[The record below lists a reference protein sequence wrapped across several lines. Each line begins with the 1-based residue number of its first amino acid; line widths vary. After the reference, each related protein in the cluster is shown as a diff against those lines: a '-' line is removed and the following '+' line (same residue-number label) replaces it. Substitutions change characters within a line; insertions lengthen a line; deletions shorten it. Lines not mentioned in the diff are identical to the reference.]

1 MVLVTVNGSPE
12 HQFISV
18 LDRGVLFGESVYE
31 VIPLHFGQLFEY
43 EKHLARLK
51 SSFEQVCRQPFPQQQ
66 VTQWTSEYILMINPH
81 NSYGVYV
88 QLTAGNTPVRN
99 HLQDG
104 QTPSPTCIIHQTYAE
119 AVIPEV
125 YARGFKAITIEDQR
139 SKMSNLKTVQLAFNT
154 YSLNKAHQLGYDD
167 AVFTRSGFLVEA
179 ASSNVFA
186 VINQELITPP
196 LEGIVPGI
204 TRDVIL
210 RIAKQNNIPF
220 AIRPIAIHELEHANE
235 VFLSSSIKLLK
246 PLNEIRGLY
255 HNPGPFPHWQRLFSL
270 FQQYIHKSC
279 AHVEP
284 TY

>member
-1 MVLVTVNGSPE
+1 MVLVTINGSPD

-18 LDRGVLFGESVYE
+18 LDRGVMFGESVYE

-43 EKHLARLK
+43 KKHISRLK
-51 SSFEQVCRQPFPQQQ
+51 SSFEQVCQQPFPQQQ
-66 VTQWTSEYILMINPH
+66 VVQWISEYVLMINPH
-81 NSYGVYV
+81 SSYGIYV
-88 QLTAGNTPVRN
+88 QLTSGSTPIRN
-99 HLQDG
+99 HLQND
-104 QTPSPTCIIHQTYAE
+104 QSPSPTCIIHQTDAE
-119 AVIPEV
+119 AVSPEE
-125 YARGFKAITIEDQR
+125 YARGFRAIALEDQR

-154 YSLNKAHQLGYDD
+154 FALNKAHQLGYDD
-167 AVFTRSGFLVEA
+167 AVFTRNGFLVEA

-186 VINQELITPP
+186 VIDQKLVTPP

-279 AHVEP
+279 THVEP